1 MAFRNGPWT
10 REPGIG
16 TFIIHHSSFIIR
28 FPRPMLPDADP
39 LDLLDAF
46 LAAHAKVEAVP
57 AMLYVRGEELYHA
70 LNAKPPA
77 HPAWGRFL
85 VAMGQLAAD
94 TMDDSAAA
102 SRYFLQALQGV
113 GKHGD
118 HEAAVTAGYNQGVLQ
133 ERRRH
138 LAHAL
143 AAYRAAASEGF
154 RCGALNANTLRA
166 ATAAVR
172 LRFAEDG
179 DLGDVAPLAKQAWL
193 GWLWLSVN
201 DAAQLDATLVEELS
215 RQLAALLL
223 PENDPGL
230 LMAAWRSWA
239 PSSVPLPDGGNWHD
253 ADPACRDALFT
264 VAAEAAD
271 AHLADEAADP
281 GTPYRLLRAAARRM
295 S

>member
-1 MAFRNGPWT
+1 
-10 REPGIG
+10 
-16 TFIIHHSSFIIR
+16 
-28 FPRPMLPDADP
+28 MLPDADP
-39 LDLLDAF
+39 IDLLSAF

-57 AMLYVRGEELYHA
+57 AMLYVRGEELYQT
-70 LNAKPPA
+70 LNAAPPA
-77 HPAWGRFL
+77 HPTWGRFL
-85 VAMGQLAAD
+85 VALGQLAAE

-113 GKHGD
+113 ARHGD

-154 RCGALNANTLRA
+154 RCGALTANTLRA
-166 ATAAVR
+166 ASAAVR

-179 DLGDVAPLAKQAWL
+179 DLGDLAPLAKQAWL
-193 GWLWLSVN
+193 GWLWLRLN
-201 DAAQLDATLVEELS
+201 DPGQLDATLVEELS

-223 PENDPGL
+223 PEDDPGL
-230 LMAAWRSWA
+230 LMAAWRAWS
-239 PSSVPLPDGGNWHD
+239 PTTLRLPDGGTWTD
-253 ADPACRDALFT
+253 GDPACRDTLF
-264 VAAEAAD
+264 AAAADAAD
-271 AHLADEAADP
+271 AHLRDESSDP
-281 GTPYRLLRAAARRM
+281 GAPYRLLRAAARRI